1 MNIAESSF
9 QDHEDAAAAKVKS
22 LGFAIITLS
31 DTRTEETDISGAFI
45 KNLLLN
51 SGHTVPFYRVFPDDR
66 VKIKDVVQD
75 CLADPHIA
83 VIITNGGT
91 GIASRDT
98 TFDVVASL
106 LEKRLDGFG
115 ELFRMLSYQE
125 IGPAA
130 MMSRAVAGIAKG
142 KVIFSLPGSTN
153 AVRLAMEQ
161 LILPQAAHVY
171 WELHKHALS

>member
-1 MNIAESSF
+1 MNTIESSF
-9 QDHEDAAAAKVKS
+9 QDHEEAAAAKVKS
-22 LGFAIITLS
+22 LAFAIITLS
-31 DTRTEETDISGAFI
+31 DTRTVETDISGAFI
-45 KNLLLN
+45 KNLLVN
-51 SGHTVPFYRVFPDDR
+51 SGHTVESYRVLPDDR
-66 VKIKDVVQD
+66 VKIKEAVQD

-91 GIASRDT
+91 GISSRDT

-106 LEKRLDGFG
+106 IEKRLEGFG
-115 ELFRMLSYQE
+115 ELFRMLSFQE

-130 MMSRAVAGIAKG
+130 MMSRAVAGVAKG
-142 KVIFSLPGSTN
+142 KVIFSVPGSTN

-171 WELHKHALS
+171 WELHKHALT